1 MMSRRALLAQ
11 VHMAVKDLVM
21 PDDAYR
27 AMLHARYGV
36 ESSGKLSMGKLV
48 DLVKHFEK
56 LGWMPKR
63 GAASP
68 RRAAKWVEVRDSDQ
82 HAGQKR
88 QILAIWKKLGY
99 SMVSLE
105 TRVRREFEVESFA
118 WLHDQDQIHRLLTDL
133 QARERAF
140 DRKAAANNG

>member
-1 MMSRRALLAQ
+1 MSRHALLAQ
-11 VHMAVKDLVM
+11 VHMAVKGLAM

-36 ESSGKLSMGKLV
+36 ESSGKLAMGKLV

-56 LGWMPKR
+56 LGWVPKR

-68 RRAAKWVEVRDSDQ
+68 RRAAKWVEVRDSDP

-99 SMVSLE
+99 GMASLD
-105 TRVRREFEVESFA
+105 TRVARGFGVESFA
-118 WLHDQDQIHRLLTDL
+118 WLHDEKMISTLLTDL